1 MPIGKVPTWT
11 STNTATVASTKG
23 APILPDLD
31 EEKVLP
37 KALLDIAPLDRH
49 LWFFKVAAQLGSKPA
64 SQINVDTSDHFL
76 DFKDM
81 DTGLKKLGM
90 NGAEAA
96 LLSIG
101 VLADR
106 GGRQLLKGQGGFDKM
121 DISPGALWGTA
132 HGTNARSGVYDKD
145 GNIDEAKENAFLT
158 GLDPSGKDH
167 ITMDDFKRV
176 GAAIVKQNDGDGLLA
191 GFKRWKDEG
200 TFDRA
205 WSSFMKLAAH
215 TDENGKQFVTQN
227 DVRWFF
233 DGTLF
238 FRKAQA

>member
-1 MPIGKVPTWT
+1 
-11 STNTATVASTKG
+11 
-23 APILPDLD
+23 LPDLD

-37 KALLDIAPLDRH
+37 KALLDMAPLDRH
-49 LWFFKVAAQLGSKPA
+49 LWFFKVAAQLGAKPA
-64 SQINVDTSDHFL
+64 DQIDVDTKDHFL
-76 DFKDM
+76 DYKDM
-81 DTGLKKLGM
+81 DGGLKKLGL
-90 NGAEAA
+90 NGVEAA
-96 LLSIG
+96 LLSLG

-132 HGTNARSGVYDKD
+132 HNDTARSGVYDKD
-145 GNIDEAKENAFLT
+145 GNLDEAKEAAFLAQ
-158 GLDPSGKDH
+158 LDPNNANR

-176 GAAIVKQNDGDGLLA
+176 GAALVEQRDTGLLA

-215 TDENGKQFVTQN
+215 TGANGKQFVTQN

-238 FRKAQA
+238 FRQAQAR